1 MKSKKLSIYTAAF
14 VITLFGAGATMMI
27 VGAINVSE
35 PEYAHIDPFSP
46 DADFGR

>member
-1 MKSKKLSIYTAAF
+1 MKSKKLSVYTAAF

-27 VGAINVSE
+27 VTAIEVPE
-35 PEYAHIDPFSP
+35 PEYANLDPFSQ